1 MKVKLLVD
9 RALDFRRGRI
19 EIGNT
24 KLRPNRISQRTP
36 KLTAIN
42 ELPDWAIANIV
53 NVWEIDSTRGG
64 PRRCAVYQMAGLK
77 EKGIF
82 RRCFCH
88 IAGNLFS
95 KFKEILDR
103 TICTNQIGQLP
114 LGFTKSKAH
123 CFPSTPSAGKD
134 GVNGSFGELVNPSNP

>member
-53 NVWEIDSTRGG
+53 NVWEIDV
-64 PRRCAVYQMAGLK
+64 PVEVPAG
-77 EKGIF
+77 
-82 RRCFCH
+82 
-88 IAGNLFS
+88 A
-95 KFKEILDR
+95 
-103 TICTNQIGQLP
+103 
-114 LGFTKSKAH
+114 
-123 CFPSTPSAGKD
+123 PSTKWPD
-134 GVNGSFGELVNPSNP
+134 